1 MKFFSD
7 FQILKYSAP
16 HKSESNT
23 HTAYEENLSCLQ
35 EKDFPRVAHCCAKR
49 NVKVFFA
56 KEFYTVTV
64 IDTIALIL
72 VTIGA
77 LNWGSIGI
85 FGIDAIGTL
94 FGGQLSLISRLIYTV
109 VALAG
114 IWTISIMFKNK
125 VPSDTRVESRK

>member
-1 MKFFSD
+1 M
-7 FQILKYSAP
+7 
-16 HKSESNT
+16 
-23 HTAYEENLSCLQ
+23 
-35 EKDFPRVAHCCAKR
+35 
-49 NVKVFFA
+49 
-56 KEFYTVTV
+56 TV

-94 FGGQLSLISRLIYTV
+94 FGGQLSMISRLIYTL

-114 IWTISIMFKNK
+114 VWTISILLKNK
-125 VPSDTRVESRK
+125 VPADTRVEGRK

>member
-1 MKFFSD
+1 MRKICQSRLMRVKFHAF
-7 FQILKYSAP
+7 LKTVWIWLRW
-16 HKSESNT
+16 SN
-23 HTAYEENLSCLQ
+23 
-35 EKDFPRVAHCCAKR
+35 EKNFPQAQHLLRQK
-49 NVKVFFA
+49 NVKVFSQRS
-56 KEFYTVTV
+56 YHTMTV

>member
-1 MKFFSD
+1 MFAK
-7 FQILKYSAP
+7 
-16 HKSESNT
+16 E
-23 HTAYEENLSCLQ
+23 
-35 EKDFPRVAHCCAKR
+35 DFPRAETAAPKVSKR
-49 NVKVFFA
+49 FFA
-56 KEFYTVTV
+56 KELMLDKLVLALV
-64 IDTIALIL
+64 I
-72 VTIGA
+72 IGA

-125 VPSDTRVESRK
+125 VPSDTRVEDRR